1 MNYTTIGEF
10 GNKVCISLAKI
21 MGSDYDLVFR
31 EVAKNNNVC
40 LHSIMINKKGSNV
53 APSIYIDELYEDYI
67 HGMEFSEIVN
77 DILDVYIRN
86 AKEINMDL
94 NFFTYFDTA
103 KERILYKLIHCERNT
118 ELLEDIPHLK
128 WNDLAIVFYYLFED
142 ERFGKATILIKNSHL
157 AMWKI
162 DCETL
167 YKNARSNM
175 PRLQPD
181 DMIPIR
187 QVIKDIMFDYNSS
200 HMDLAADSLLQGYDA
215 IMNGQGP
222 VMYLLS
228 SRDKYFGA
236 AVILYSKALKRLSEK
251 LDRNLIIL
259 PSSVHEVLLVPDD
272 DVAEV
277 GFYRDMVREVNDTQL
292 EPEEILS
299 YNVYYYD
306 RFTEQITVM
315 QG

>member
-1 MNYTTIGEF
+1 MNYATIGEF
-10 GNKVCISLAKI
+10 GNKICISMAKI
-21 MGSDYDLVFR
+21 MGSDYELMFR
-31 EVAKNNNVC
+31 EVAKNNNVY

-67 HGMEFSEIVN
+67 HGRTLSEIVN
-77 DILDVYIRN
+77 DILDVYRRN
-86 AKEINMDL
+86 AREIKMDMS
-94 NFFTYFDTA
+94 FFTYFDTV
-103 KERILYKLIHCERNT
+103 KDRILYKLIHWERNT
-118 ELLEDIPHLK
+118 KLLKDIPHLK

-162 DCETL
+162 DRETL

-181 DMIPIR
+181 EMIPIR
-187 QVIKDIMFDYNSS
+187 QVIEDIMLNYNSS
-200 HMDLAADSLLQGYDA
+200 HMDIIDDGLRQGYDD
-215 IMNGQGP
+215 IMNGQEP

-228 SRDKYFGA
+228 SQDKYFGA
-236 AVILYSKALKRLSEK
+236 AVILYSKALKKLSEK
-251 LDRNLIIL
+251 LNRNLIIL

-272 DVAEV
+272 NVAETE
-277 GFYRDMVREVNDTQL
+277 FYREMVKEVNDTQL